1 MVKSVENKPVEVSKS
16 QIAATAKKAMLRIV
30 FWVLFLG
37 ILYGLWLNPQIIT
50 NMVKFISMQTATE
63 ESQEE
68 NTVRED
74 EFYRRMNVL
83 QNQINQLQNQI
94 SSLPEGSSATVDL
107 SRFDS
112 KLEAIE
118 KQNLNVIDSKA
129 DVATVLGIITRL
141 DKIEERLDTLAKIS
155 DDGALVLTATMM
167 VKESSEK
174 YQGEVPHNREA
185 LENLAGVGRK
195 TANVV
200 LNVWFNEP
208 TLAVDTHV
216 MRISHRLNMSDG
228 KNPLEVEKDLL
239 KVLPDNYKKNA
250 NHWLVLFGRYICKAQ
265 KPDCP
270 NCPVSSFCHSA
281 DKRI

>member
-1 MVKSVENKPVEVSKS
+1 MIRPQAEILEIMDIFNQKDPNPRCELNYSNAYTLLVAV
-16 QIAATAKKAMLRIV
+16 
-30 FWVLFLG
+30 VLSAQSTDKG
-37 ILYGLWLNPQIIT
+37 VNR
-50 NMVKFISMQTATE
+50 ATE
-63 ESQEE
+63 EL
-68 NTVRED
+68 
-74 EFYRRMNVL
+74 FK
-83 QNQINQLQNQI
+83 I
-94 SSLPEGSSATVDL
+94 
-107 SRFDS
+107 
-112 KLEAIE
+112 
-118 KQNLNVIDSKA
+118 A
-129 DVATVLGIITRL
+129 DTPQKMAALGL
-141 DKIEERLDTLAKIS
+141 DKLKHYIKTIGLYNNKAKNII
-155 DDGALVLTATMM
+155 ALSKELT
-167 VKESSEK
+167 EK

-185 LENLAGVGRK
+185 LKTLAGVGRK

>member
-1 MVKSVENKPVEVSKS
+1 MIRPQADILEIMDIFNQKDPNPRCELNYNNAYTLLVAV
-16 QIAATAKKAMLRIV
+16 
-30 FWVLFLG
+30 VLSAQSTDKG
-37 ILYGLWLNPQIIT
+37 VNR
-50 NMVKFISMQTATE
+50 ATE
-63 ESQEE
+63 EL
-68 NTVRED
+68 
-74 EFYRRMNVL
+74 FK
-83 QNQINQLQNQI
+83 I
-94 SSLPEGSSATVDL
+94 
-107 SRFDS
+107 
-112 KLEAIE
+112 
-118 KQNLNVIDSKA
+118 A
-129 DVATVLGIITRL
+129 DTPQKMVALGL
-141 DKIEERLDTLAKIS
+141 DKLKQYIKTIGLYNNKAKNII
-155 DDGALVLTATMM
+155 ALSKELT
-167 VKESSEK
+167 EK